1 MITGRNQ
8 RIKRV
13 ILAFILAV
21 SAGAAHAEWNVQALM
36 TALAER
42 PAGQARYSETK
53 TSTLLKEPLKLTG
66 ILRYRKPAFL
76 EKRVLT
82 PFEETMTVD
91 GERLTWEKPA
101 AKQKRVVALRDYPAV
116 WAFIESMRSTLNGD
130 ANMLGSF
137 YKLRLDGNERQW
149 SLLLLPSDPDMAQ
162 FIQVI
167 RIGGSK
173 AAILTVEVEETGG
186 DRSLMTLRE
195 EVP

>member
-1 MITGRNQ
+1 MTTGTQ
-8 RIKRV
+8 RINRV
-13 ILAFILAV
+13 ILTFILAAL
-21 SAGAAHAEWNVQALM
+21 AGAAHAEWNVQALM
-36 TALAER
+36 MALAER

-53 TSTLLKEPLKLTG
+53 TSALLKEPLKLTG
-66 ILRYRKPAFL
+66 ILRYREPAFL

-82 PFEETMTVD
+82 PFEESMTVD

-101 AKQKRVVALRDYPAV
+101 TKQKRVLALRDYPAV

-130 ANMLGSF
+130 AKMLQRF

-173 AAILTVEVEETGG
+173 DKILTVEIEETGG
-186 DRSLMTLRE
+186 DRSFMTLRE
-195 EVP
+195 EGP